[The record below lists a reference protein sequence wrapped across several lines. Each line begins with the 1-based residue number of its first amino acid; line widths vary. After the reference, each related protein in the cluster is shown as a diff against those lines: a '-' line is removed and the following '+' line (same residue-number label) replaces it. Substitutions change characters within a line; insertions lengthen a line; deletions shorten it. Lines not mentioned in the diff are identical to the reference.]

1 LAKVKKKS
9 LKYREKRRQRGDE
22 ERRKRNRSEDGRL
35 MRRRRRMRAVGK
47 TNVLYAGQRL
57 INELIINYLII

>member
-35 MRRRRRMRAVGK
+35 MRRR
-47 TNVLYAGQRL
+47 
-57 INELIINYLII
+57 